1 MDKQKKVAQF
11 QLADLSTAALTLI
24 VVGLIIA
31 FGLSIVASV
40 SSTFTANSSEK
51 NATLKTVE
59 GITVFSDKL
68 PTIALV
74 IVGALLIGMLVNY
87 FMGAGSR

>member
-1 MDKQKKVAQF
+1 MKSQKPVAQF
-11 QLADLSTAALTLI
+11 QLADLSTAALTVI

-40 SSTFTANSSEK
+40 SSTFTANSAEK
-51 NATLKTVE
+51 NATNKTME

-68 PTIALV
+68 PTISLV
-74 IVGALLIGMLVNY
+74 IVGALLIGLLVNY
-87 FMGAGSR
+87 FMNAGQR

>member
-24 VVGLIIA
+24 VVGLIIPL
-31 FGLSIVASV
+31 GLSIVASV
-40 SSTFTANSSEK
+40 STTFTANSAEK
-51 NATLKTVE
+51 NATTKTVE

-74 IVGALLIGMLVNY
+74 IVGALLIGLLVNY
-87 FMGAGSR
+87 FMNAGAR